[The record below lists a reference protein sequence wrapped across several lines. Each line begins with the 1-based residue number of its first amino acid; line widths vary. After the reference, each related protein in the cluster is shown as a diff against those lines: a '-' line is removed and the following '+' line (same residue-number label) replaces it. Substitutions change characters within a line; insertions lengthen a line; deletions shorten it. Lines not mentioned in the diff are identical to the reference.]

1 MKMQMVFLSESKNEQ
16 VARACVAAFMLA
28 KDPSV
33 EEVNDVKTAVS
44 EAVTNCVVHAYPE
57 GPGDVIL
64 ECSFED
70 DYILVSVTDY
80 GVGIENVDEARKPF
94 FTTKSDRERSGLGFT
109 VIRSFMDEVEV
120 RSEKGSGTSVFMKKR
135 IV

>member
-1 MKMQMVFLSESKNEQ
+1 MQMVFQAESKNEQ

-57 GPGDVIL
+57 GGGDVIL
-64 ECSFED
+64 ECCFDEE
-70 DYILVSVTDY
+70 YIIISITDY
-80 GVGIENVDEARKPF
+80 GVGIDNVDEAVKPF

-120 RSEKGSGTSVFMKKR
+120 KSEKGLGTSVTMKKR
-135 IV
+135 IK